1 MNSKKKKES
10 RIDVSTLAQE
20 GDAQGTSKKMSGEY
34 MALVLLS
41 SLNCIKIYNYIVF
54 HVWHLS
60 FTNLNVN

>member
-1 MNSKKKKES
+1 MSP
-10 RIDVSTLAQE
+10 LAQEE

-34 MALVLLS
+34 MTLVLFS